1 MGPSPEHKINI
12 QQQPPR
18 LAVVGDRV
26 ILRSADQDARDALR
40 PAFRHF
46 RSGKAGMKAEQL

>member
-1 MGPSPEHKINI
+1 MGPGPEHKINI